1 MSWKVRKIGDYCE
14 ITSSKR
20 IFYSEYSETGVPF
33 YRSKEIIER
42 SQGQAISE
50 PLFITNDRYN
60 QIKEKFGVPVAG
72 DMLLTS
78 VGTIGIPY
86 IVKNSDYFYFKDG
99 NLTWFRNFNGEL
111 NSKYLYY
118 WIKSNDGQKIL
129 YNTTIGSS
137 QKALT
142 ISALKNI
149 EIPLPPVNIQ
159 CRIADALSA
168 YDDLIENN
176 RKQIKLLEEAA
187 QRLYKEWF
195 VDLRFPGYEH
205 AKITDGVPEGWD
217 YVPFGKIV
225 SYEIG
230 GGWGE
235 DCVTGKN
242 ECPGFVIRGTD
253 IDGIKQ
259 GDLLSIPYRF
269 HSQGNLAARELL
281 NGDIIFE
288 VSGGSKNTGVAKT
301 LLITKSLLD
310 VWQKPVMCASFCKL
324 IRFNKPQIV
333 QYIYDC
339 LQYWRAVGETQEYEK
354 KSASSIINYRWKDFL
369 EQKCILLPEEHL
381 LQKYCTMS
389 SSLYKQAVTH
399 SMAICKAT
407 QARDCLLPK
416 LMSGEV
422 EV

>member
-42 SQGQAISE
+42 SQGQAISK

-168 YDDLIENN
+168 YDDLIENS

-205 AKITDGVPEGWD
+205 TKITDGVPEGWEKST
-217 YVPFGKIV
+217 V
-225 SYEIG
+225 
-230 GGWGE
+230 
-235 DCVTGKN
+235 
-242 ECPGFVIRGTD
+242 
-253 IDGIKQ
+253 
-259 GDLLSIPYRF
+259 
-269 HSQGNLAARELL
+269 AA
-281 NGDIIFE
+281 
-288 VSGGSKNTGVAKT
+288 V
-301 LLITKSLLD
+301 
-310 VWQKPVMCASFCKL
+310 
-324 IRFNKPQIV
+324 
-333 QYIYDC
+333 
-339 LQYWRAVGETQEYEK
+339 
-354 KSASSIINYRWKDFL
+354 SSILRRGISPRYNENGKFVVIN
-369 EQKCILLPEEHL
+369 QKCIRQTVVSFDESRRQEKLYPEDL
-381 LQKYCTMS
+381 NLQDSDTVICSTGAGTLGRVGQIFGNYPDTTLDSHVTLVRAKEGFGKQYLFQ
-389 SSLYKQAVTH
+389 SLNSRQTYLMGMGKGSTNQLELSRGTIQDLDIYIPLKKVLNQFEQVAQPIHDKISVISKSILQLQT
-399 SMAICKAT
+399 
-407 QARDCLLPK
+407 ARDHLLPK
-416 LMSGEV
+416 LMNGEV